1 MDIQN
6 EQATEDVVLQE
17 EVIIPEETLEL
28 EEETPEETVTLT
40 KSEYQKM
47 HRQSIAYQA
56 TKDKPQPKESSYQVT
71 PDTLERIELR
81 QDGYSK
87 EETDAIMELGGSK
100 ALKNPLVKTAIEAMR
115 SKAKSQDSNQPLN
128 SKSPVY
134 KKFTQEDLKKMTSAE
149 LEAILPRD

>member
-6 EQATEDVVLQE
+6 EQVQE
-17 EVIIPEETLEL
+17 EVIVQEEEFTPEETLEI

-47 HRQSIAYQA
+47 HRQSLAYKA
-56 TKDKPQPKESSYQVT
+56 TKDTPQPKESAYQVT

-87 EETDAIMELGGSK
+87 EEVDSIMELGGSK
-100 ALKNPLVKTAIEAMR
+100 ALKNPLIKTAIEAMR

-134 KKFTQEDLKKMTSAE
+134 KKFTQEDLKGMTSKE